1 MTWEDIM
8 KLLRRQ
14 FLHLAA
20 GGAALPALSRVARA
34 QAYPARPVRI
44 VVGFPAGGSFDIIAR
59 LVGQHLSERLGQPFV
74 IENRAGAGGNIA
86 TETVVNAAPDGYS
99 LLLIN
104 DSHAVNPALYEKLN
118 FNFVRDISPI
128 ASIARI
134 PNVMEVNPAFAARSI
149 SEFIAYAKANPGK
162 LNMASGGTGTPSH
175 ISGVLF
181 TMMTGTNLLHVP
193 YRGGA
198 PALTDLIAGQ
208 VQVMF
213 SNLPQTI
220 EFIRSG
226 KLRPLAV
233 TTSTRLDILP
243 DVPTVA
249 DVVPG
254 YETSG
259 WAGLGAPRNT
269 PAEIIEKLNREVNAA
284 LAELGIKARL
294 AELGITPLSGSP
306 AAFRQLIVDE
316 TEKWTKVIKA
326 AGIKPE

>member
-1 MTWEDIM
+1 
-8 KLLRRQ
+8 
-14 FLHLAA
+14 
-20 GGAALPALSRVARA
+20 
-34 QAYPARPVRI
+34 
-44 VVGFPAGGSFDIIAR
+44 
-59 LVGQHLSERLGQPFV
+59 
-74 IENRAGAGGNIA
+74 
-86 TETVVNAAPDGYS
+86 
-99 LLLIN
+99 
-104 DSHAVNPALYEKLN
+104 
-118 FNFVRDISPI
+118 
-128 ASIARI
+128 
-134 PNVMEVNPAFAARSI
+134 MEVNPAFAARSI

-269 PAEIIEKLNREVNAA
+269 PAEIVEKLNREVHA
-284 LAELGIKARL
+284 GFGDPRVKARL
-294 AELGITPLSGSP
+294 VELGGMLLTGSS
-306 AAFRQLIVDE
+306 ADFGRFMQQEA
-316 TEKWTKVIKA
+316 EKWGKVVKFSGA
-326 AGIKPE
+326 KPE